1 MDETPEIEA
10 KRDRP
15 LLRALLRTEILITLP
30 TLVISIALAYFSF
43 VEADASRKMQR
54 TETWPYV
61 SYGTDNSSPQVKDE
75 ISFNLSNDG
84 VGPARLEEMEFLY
97 NGKPM
102 RDPADF
108 IRNCCAATVRTVG
121 KSLTYTTESVDG
133 VLRPGEKRG
142 FMRLAKTQENAA
154 LWNQLNDERWKV
166 VVRLLLLNLRR
177 LLGVRQRQ
185 GTAGRGEE
193 LSRRLDEV
201 RGIAERSAGGRCN
214 RQGQGIAR
222 SVRPFWLPLFHGPRR
237 RSDPDDGPVPA
248 P

>member
-15 LLRALLRTEILITLP
+15 LFRALLRTEILITLP

-43 VEADASRKMQR
+43 VQADASRKMQR

-102 RDPADF
+102 RDRGYVLDVREGPVLAPT
-108 IRNCCAATVRTVG
+108 RAPCVSATNGATG
-121 KSLTYTTESVDG
+121 
-133 VLRPGEKRG
+133 
-142 FMRLAKTQENAA
+142 A
-154 LWNQLNDERWKV
+154 
-166 VVRLLLLNLRR
+166 
-177 LLGVRQRQ
+177 
-185 GTAGRGEE
+185 
-193 LSRRLDEV
+193 
-201 RGIAERSAGGRCN
+201 
-214 RQGQGIAR
+214 GIAR
-222 SVRPFWLPLFHGPRR
+222 YMESWIMAQL
-237 RSDPDDGPVPA
+237 D
-248 P
+248 